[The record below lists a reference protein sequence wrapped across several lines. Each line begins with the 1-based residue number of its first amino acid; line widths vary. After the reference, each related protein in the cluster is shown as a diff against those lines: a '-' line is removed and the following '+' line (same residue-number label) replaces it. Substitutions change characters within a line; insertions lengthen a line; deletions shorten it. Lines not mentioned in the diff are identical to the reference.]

1 MALNVGLISERSG
14 RFDFSQ
20 GSVYTHR
27 VRGGAVAPMALLSLQ
42 VNDIAE
48 EGLNLACQ
56 VEAEE
61 LTLSATDAKIRDGFS
76 LAAEI
81 ARVGAGI
88 TVTGVLTGTFLRQC
102 VRCLKD
108 YEDPV
113 RLPFAVEYRRQ
124 EMPTLRRAK
133 LSSVESRQAP
143 QEPDE
148 ELKRDLY
155 LYAGD
160 QLDLATMLREH
171 VILSTPMQPL
181 CDEACQGLCPVCG
194 KDRNEGPCSC
204 SEERRSTPFTILRGR
219 GDDSGGAAKE

>member
-1 MALNVGLISERSG
+1 VRRVLISEPSD

-20 GSVYTHR
+20 GSMYTHR
-27 VRGGAVAPMALLSLQ
+27 VPRGGAVAPMALLTLH
-42 VNDIAE
+42 VDDIAE
-48 EGLNLACQ
+48 EGLSLACQ

-61 LTLSATDAKIRDGFS
+61 LTLSPTDAQVRDGFS

-81 ARVGAGI
+81 ARVG
-88 TVTGVLTGTFLRQC
+88 TSVNVTGVLAGTFLRQC

-113 RLPFAVEYRRQ
+113 RLPFAVEYRHQ
-124 EMPTLRRAK
+124 EMPTMRRAK
-133 LSSVESRQAP
+133 LPTGGSRQAP

-148 ELKRDLY
+148 EVKQDVY

-171 VILSTPMQPL
+171 VILATPMQPL
-181 CDEACQGLCPVCG
+181 CDAACLGLCPACG
-194 KDRNEGPCSC
+194 QDRNEGLCRC
-204 SEERRSTPFTILRGR
+204 SEESRSFPFTTLRGR
-219 GDDSGGAAKE
+219 GDHSGGASKA

>member
-1 MALNVGLISERSG
+1 MLISERSD

-27 VRGGAVAPMALLSLQ
+27 VPGGAVAPMALLSLH
-42 VNDIAE
+42 VNDIPE
-48 EGLNLACQ
+48 EGLSLACQ

-61 LTLSATDAKIRDGFS
+61 LTLSPTDAKVRGGFT

-81 ARVGAGI
+81 ACVGTGI
-88 TVTGVLTGTFLRQC
+88 NVTGVLAGTFLRQC

-113 RLPFAVEYRRQ
+113 KLPFAVEYRCQ
-124 EMPTLRRAK
+124 EMPTMRRAK
-133 LSSVESRQAP
+133 LATGVSRQAP
-143 QEPDE
+143 PEPDE
-148 ELKRDLY
+148 ELKQDLY

-171 VILSTPMQPL
+171 VILATPMQPL

-194 KDRNEGPCSC
+194 QDLNEGLCRC
-204 SEERRSTPFTILRGR
+204 SEECRSTPFTTMRGR
-219 GDDSGGAAKE
+219 GDYSGGTSKA

>member
-1 MALNVGLISERSG
+1 VRRVLISELSH

-20 GSVYTHR
+20 GSMYTHR
-27 VRGGAVAPMALLSLQ
+27 VSRGGAVAPMALLTLH

-48 EGLNLACQ
+48 EGLSLACQ

-61 LTLSATDAKIRDGFS
+61 LTLSPTDAQVRDGFS

-81 ARVGAGI
+81 ARVG
-88 TVTGVLTGTFLRQC
+88 TSVNVTGVLAGTFLRQC

-113 RLPFAVEYRRQ
+113 RLSFAVEYRHQ
-124 EMPTLRRAK
+124 EMSTMRRAK
-133 LSSVESRQAP
+133 LPTGGSRQAP

-148 ELKRDLY
+148 EVEQDVY

-171 VILSTPMQPL
+171 VILATPMQPL
-181 CDEACQGLCPVCG
+181 CAEACLGLCPACG
-194 KDRNEGPCSC
+194 QNRNEGLCRC
-204 SEERRSTPFTILRGR
+204 SEESSSTPFSTLRGR
-219 GDDSGGAAKE
+219 GDHSGGASKA